1 MPTAILFPG
10 QGSQTPEMRDRVAEL
25 RPDLL
30 ELVTECV
37 GEDPFPRADEDTR
50 FAQPAILVASL
61 ANWGALG
68 EDSPDAVAGHSL
80 GELTALAASETIS
93 ERDAVRLA
101 TLRGKLMSESGRAR
115 GDGTMMAA
123 IGGDHDNVVAIAERH
138 GVVVAND
145 NAPGQLVLS
154 GERDALAAAKDDLVE
169 AGARVIELNVA
180 GAFHSPFMADAV
192 PEFTEALAATD
203 VGDPR
208 IPVWSCVTAEPIDD
222 VRGRLAEALTAP
234 VRWRET
240 ILGLEASGID
250 RFVDAGPSA
259 VLGKMIKR
267 ITRSAEAVHG

>member
-10 QGSQTPEMRDRVAEL
+10 QGSQTPDMRERVAAL

-30 ELVTECV
+30 ALVSQCV
-37 GEDPFPRADEDTR
+37 GEDPFPRVDEDTR

-61 ANWGALG
+61 ANWGDLD
-68 EDSPDAVAGHSL
+68 EDPTAVAGHSL
-80 GELTALAASETIS
+80 GELTALAAARAIS

-101 TLRGKLMSESGRAR
+101 TLRGKLMSESGHAG

-123 IGGDHDNVVAIAERH
+123 IGGDDATVVEIAERH
-138 GVVVAND
+138 DVVVAND

-154 GERDALAAAKDDLVE
+154 GQRSALEAAKEDLSD
-169 AGARVIELNVA
+169 AGARAIELNVA
-180 GAFHSPFMADAV
+180 GAFHSPLMADAV
-192 PEFTEALAATD
+192 PAFTEALAATY
-203 VGDPR
+203 VREPR

-222 VRGRLAEALTAP
+222 IRKRLAEALTAP

-240 ILGLEASGID
+240 VLGLEASGID

-259 VLGKMIKR
+259 ALAKMIKR
-267 ITRSAEAVHG
+267 IASDAEAVHV